1 MKLSEQECA
10 ESLGY
15 IWNLAIDE
23 VDRRRIPYDDLRKS
37 VKTLQKLIEEH
48 FDNPSLEWEEL
59 KECNVVYDKEQK
71 KFRLI
76 EDLLENGK
84 RIVFTNTIDSFIIE
98 NYEPNRFYRKEV
110 KDVD

>member
-48 FDNPSLEWEEL
+48 FSNPPLKWEDIQV
-59 KECNVVYDKEQK
+59 NDVIYDKELK
-71 KFRLI
+71 K
-76 EDLLENGK
+76 
-84 RIVFTNTIDSFIIE
+84 VYT
-98 NYEPNRFYRKEV
+98 Y
-110 KDVD
+110 

>member
-48 FDNPSLEWEEL
+48 FD
-59 KECNVVYDKEQK
+59 KETQK
-71 KFRLI
+71 KPKGISVTHEGRVGNCPSCRKFIREEQNKNFCDCGQKI
-76 EDLLENGK
+76 DWSEYE
-84 RIVFTNTIDSFIIE
+84 TN
-98 NYEPNRFYRKEV
+98 
-110 KDVD
+110 